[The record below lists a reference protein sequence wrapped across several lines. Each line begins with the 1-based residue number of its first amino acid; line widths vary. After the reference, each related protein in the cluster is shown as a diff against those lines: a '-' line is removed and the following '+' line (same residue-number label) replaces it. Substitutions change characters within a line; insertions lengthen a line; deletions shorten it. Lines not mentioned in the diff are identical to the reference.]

1 MTLEIIK
8 TTKLVGN
15 IKIDDTVV
23 KSITAD
29 INEKGISTISE
40 WINNVELYAA
50 NRREIRKQEA
60 EFQNKIYEVEDAIIQ
75 ELESGEKREIGAI
88 ECGFNFNY

>member
-15 IKIDDTVV
+15 IKVDDTVV

-40 WINNVELYAA
+40 WINNAELYAT
-50 NRREIRKQEA
+50 NRREIRKQET

-75 ELESGEKREIGAI
+75 ELESEKKEK
-88 ECGFNFNY
+88 

>member
-40 WINNVELYAA
+40 WINNAELYAA

-60 EFQNKIYEVEDAIIQ
+60 EFQNKIYEVEDEIIQ
-75 ELESGEKREIGAI
+75 ELESGKKEK
-88 ECGFNFNY
+88 

>member
-75 ELESGEKREIGAI
+75 ELESGKKEK
-88 ECGFNFNY
+88 

>member
-15 IKIDDTVV
+15 IDDTVV

-40 WINNVELYAA
+40 WINNAELYAA

-75 ELESGEKREIGAI
+75 ELESGKKEK
-88 ECGFNFNY
+88 

>member
-40 WINNVELYAA
+40 WINNAELYAA

-75 ELESGEKREIGAI
+75 ELESGNKEK
-88 ECGFNFNY
+88 

>member
-40 WINNVELYAA
+40 WINNAELYAA

-60 EFQNKIYEVEDAIIQ
+60 EFQNKIYEVEDAIIS
-75 ELESGEKREIGAI
+75 ELESGNKEK
-88 ECGFNFNY
+88 

>member
-1 MTLEIIK
+1 MTLEIVK

-15 IKIDDTVV
+15 IKIDDIVV

-40 WINNVELYAA
+40 WINNAELYAA

-75 ELESGEKREIGAI
+75 ELESGKKEK
-88 ECGFNFNY
+88 

>member
-1 MTLEIIK
+1 MTLEIVK

-29 INEKGISTISE
+29 INEKGISTVSE
-40 WINNVELYAA
+40 WINNAELYAA

-75 ELESGEKREIGAI
+75 ELESGNKEK
-88 ECGFNFNY
+88 

>member
-1 MTLEIIK
+1 MILEIIK

-40 WINNVELYAA
+40 WINNAELYAA

-75 ELESGEKREIGAI
+75 ELESGNKEK
-88 ECGFNFNY
+88 

>member
-1 MTLEIIK
+1 MTLEIIN

-23 KSITAD
+23 KSITAE
-29 INEKGISTISE
+29 INEQGIATISE

-75 ELESGEKREIGAI
+75 ELESGKKEK
-88 ECGFNFNY
+88 

>member
-40 WINNVELYAA
+40 WINDVELYAA

-75 ELESGEKREIGAI
+75 ELESGKKEK
-88 ECGFNFNY
+88 

>member
-75 ELESGEKREIGAI
+75 ELESGKKET
-88 ECGFNFNY
+88 

>member
-75 ELESGEKREIGAI
+75 ELESGKKEKEER
-88 ECGFNFNY
+88 

>member
-40 WINNVELYAA
+40 WINNTELYAA

-75 ELESGEKREIGAI
+75 ELESGKKEK
-88 ECGFNFNY
+88 

>member
-40 WINNVELYAA
+40 WINNAELSAA

-75 ELESGEKREIGAI
+75 ELESGKKEK
-88 ECGFNFNY
+88 

>member
-40 WINNVELYAA
+40 WINNAELYAA

-60 EFQNKIYEVEDAIIQ
+60 EFQNKIYEVEDAII
-75 ELESGEKREIGAI
+75 
-88 ECGFNFNY
+88 

>member
-1 MTLEIIK
+1 MTLEIVK

-15 IKIDDTVV
+15 IKVDDTIV

-40 WINNVELYAA
+40 WINNAELYAT
-50 NRREIRKQEA
+50 NRREIRKQET

-75 ELESGEKREIGAI
+75 ELESEKKEK
-88 ECGFNFNY
+88 

>member
-15 IKIDDTVV
+15 INIDDTVV

-40 WINNVELYAA
+40 WINNAELYAA

-60 EFQNKIYEVEDAIIQ
+60 EFQNKIYEVEDAIIS
-75 ELESGEKREIGAI
+75 ELESGNKEK
-88 ECGFNFNY
+88 

>member
-23 KSITAD
+23 KSITVD

-40 WINNVELYAA
+40 WINNAELYAA

-75 ELESGEKREIGAI
+75 ELESGKKEK
-88 ECGFNFNY
+88 

>member
-75 ELESGEKREIGAI
+75 ELESGKKRNRSDRMWI
-88 ECGFNFNY
+88 

>member
-40 WINNVELYAA
+40 WINNAELYAA
-50 NRREIRKQEA
+50 NRREIRKQED
-60 EFQNKIYEVEDAIIQ
+60 EFQNKIYEVEDAIIS
-75 ELESGEKREIGAI
+75 ELESRNKEK
-88 ECGFNFNY
+88 

>member
-15 IKIDDTVV
+15 IKIDDTVG

-75 ELESGEKREIGAI
+75 ELESGKKEK
-88 ECGFNFNY
+88 

>member
-23 KSITAD
+23 KLITAD

-40 WINNVELYAA
+40 WINNAELYAA

-60 EFQNKIYEVEDAIIQ
+60 EFQNKIYEVEDAIIS
-75 ELESGEKREIGAI
+75 ELESGNKEK
-88 ECGFNFNY
+88 

>member
-15 IKIDDTVV
+15 IKVDDIVV

-40 WINNVELYAA
+40 WINNAELYAA

-75 ELESGEKREIGAI
+75 ELESGKKEK
-88 ECGFNFNY
+88 

>member
-40 WINNVELYAA
+40 WINNAELYAA

-60 EFQNKIYEVEDAIIQ
+60 EFQNKIYEVEDAVAA
-75 ELESGEKREIGAI
+75 EFETEKKKE
-88 ECGFNFNY
+88 E

>member
-1 MTLEIIK
+1 MTLEIVK

-40 WINNVELYAA
+40 WINNAELYAA

-75 ELESGEKREIGAI
+75 ELESEKKEK
-88 ECGFNFNY
+88 

>member
-1 MTLEIIK
+1 MTLEIVK

-15 IKIDDTVV
+15 IKVDDTVV

-40 WINNVELYAA
+40 WINNAELYAT
-50 NRREIRKQEA
+50 NRREIRKQET

-75 ELESGEKREIGAI
+75 ELESEKKEK
-88 ECGFNFNY
+88 